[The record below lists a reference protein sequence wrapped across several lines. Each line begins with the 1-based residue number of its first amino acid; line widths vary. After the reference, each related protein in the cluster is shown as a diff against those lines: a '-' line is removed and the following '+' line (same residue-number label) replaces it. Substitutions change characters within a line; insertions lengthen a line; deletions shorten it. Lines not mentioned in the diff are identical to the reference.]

1 MKDFFATL
9 GIKRTFAV
17 ESAALERRFHLLQRD
32 AHPDRF
38 AAQHP
43 DLVESALER
52 SSDINEAYRILR
64 NPMQRT
70 KHLLS
75 LYGFSVE
82 QAKKVPATLLETV
95 MNVQEK
101 IAELE
106 FAVNGK
112 SEVIKE
118 EMKPLAEQLRTKR
131 TTLDID
137 LNTLRDEWDV
147 KICHVVDPDNLSD
160 AERSIL
166 ERITAFLAE
175 RAYITTLLASIEA
188 ALKGESHILKH

>member
-1 MKDFFATL
+1 MKDHFATL

-32 AHPDRF
+32 THPDRF
-38 AAQHP
+38 AALHP
-43 DLVESALER
+43 DLLGSALER
-52 SSDINEAYRILR
+52 SSDVNEAYRILR
-64 NPMQRT
+64 DPMARA
-70 KHLLS
+70 KHLLL

-82 QAKKVPATLLETV
+82 QAKKVPPELLETV

-112 SEVIKE
+112 SETIIE
-118 EMKPLAEQLRTKR
+118 EMKLLATDLGDKIVAIDMQLDK
-131 TTLDID
+131 
-137 LNTLRDEWDV
+137 LRAEWDI
-147 KICHVVDPDNLSD
+147 KICHVVDTNTLSE

-166 ERITAFLAE
+166 QKVTALLAE
-175 RAYITTLLASIEA
+175 RAYINTLLGSVEA
-188 ALKGESHILKH
+188 AIKGESTILKH

>member
-1 MKDFFATL
+1 MKDHFATL
-9 GIKRTFAV
+9 GIKRTFAI

-32 AHPDRF
+32 THPDRF

-52 SSDINEAYRILR
+52 SSDINEAYRVLR
-64 NPMQRT
+64 DPMQRT

-82 QAKKVPATLLETV
+82 QAKKVPPELLETV

-106 FAVNGK
+106 FTINGK
-112 SEVIKE
+112 SESIKE
-118 EMKPLAEQLRTKR
+118 EMKPLADELETKR
-131 TTLDID
+131 VLIDID
-137 LNTLRDEWDV
+137 INKLRDEWDV
-147 KICHVVDPDNLSD
+147 KICHVVDPDHLSE
-160 AERSIL
+160 AEHSIL
-166 ERITAFLAE
+166 RKITALLAE
-175 RAYITTLLASIEA
+175 RAYIHTLLASVEA
-188 ALKGESHILKH
+188 AIKGESHILKH

>member
-52 SSDINEAYRILR
+52 SSEINEAYRALR
-64 NPMQRT
+64 DPMQRT

-75 LYGFSVE
+75 LYGFSVD
-82 QAKKVPATLLETV
+82 QAKKVPPTLLETV

-106 FAVNGK
+106 FAVNGN
-112 SEVIKE
+112 SEKVKA
-118 EMKPLAEQLRTKR
+118 EMQPLAEELRTKR
-131 TTLDID
+131 LLLDHT
-137 LNTLRDEWDV
+137 LNTLRDEWDI
-147 KICHVVDPDNLSD
+147 KICHVVDPDTLSD

-166 ERITAFLAE
+166 EKITSLLAE
-175 RAYITTLLASIEA
+175 RAYISTLLVTIEA
-188 ALKGESHILKH
+188 AIKGESHILRH

>member
-1 MKDFFATL
+1 
-9 GIKRTFAV
+9 
-17 ESAALERRFHLLQRD
+17 LQRD

-43 DLVESALER
+43 DLVGSALER

-64 NPMQRT
+64 DPMQRT

-82 QAKKVPATLLETV
+82 QAKKVPAELLETV

-101 IAELE
+101 IAELD

-112 SEVIKE
+112 SERIKE
-118 EMKPLAEQLRTKR
+118 EMKPLADELRAKR
-131 TTLDID
+131 TSLDIE
-137 LNTLRDEWDV
+137 LNKLRDEWDI
-147 KICHVVDPDNLSD
+147 KICHVVDPDTLSD

-166 ERITAFLAE
+166 MKITSLLAE
-175 RAYITTLLASIEA
+175 RAYINTLLASIEA
-188 ALKGESHILKH
+188 AMNGESHILKH

>member
-9 GIKRTFAV
+9 GIKRTFTV

-64 NPMQRT
+64 DPMQRT

-82 QAKKVPATLLETV
+82 QAKKVPAELLETV
-95 MNVQEK
+95 MTVQEK

-112 SEVIKE
+112 NEIIKE
-118 EMKPLAEQLRTKR
+118 EMKPLADELRAKR
-131 TTLDID
+131 TSLDID
-137 LNTLRDEWDV
+137 LNKLRDEWDI
-147 KICHVVDPDNLSD
+147 KICHVVDPDTLSD
-160 AERSIL
+160 TERSIL
-166 ERITAFLAE
+166 AKITSLIAE

-188 ALKGESHILKH
+188 AMKGESHILKH

>member
-1 MKDFFATL
+1 MKDHFATL

-32 AHPDRF
+32 THPDRF

-43 DLVESALER
+43 DLLEAALQR
-52 SSDINEAYRILR
+52 SSDVNEAYRTLR
-64 NPMQRT
+64 DPMART

-82 QAKKVPATLLETV
+82 QAKKVPPELLETV

-106 FAVNGK
+106 FAVNGR
-112 SEVIKE
+112 SAQVRE
-118 EMKPLAEQLRTKR
+118 EMKPLEDELRNKR
-131 TTLDID
+131 ASID
-137 LNTLRDEWDV
+137 MQMRKLQDEWDV
-147 KICHVVDPDNLSD
+147 VICHVVDPDTLSD
-160 AERSIL
+160 AERNIL
-166 ERITAFLAE
+166 RQITTLLAE
-175 RAYITTLLASIEA
+175 RAYINTLLGSVEA
-188 ALKGESHILKH
+188 AMKGESHILKH

>member
-64 NPMQRT
+64 DPMQRT

-82 QAKKVPATLLETV
+82 QAKKVPMELLETV

-106 FAVNGK
+106 FAVNQK
-112 SEVIKE
+112 SEIIKE
-118 EMKPLAEQLRTKR
+118 QMKPLTDELRAKR
-131 TTLDID
+131 TSLDID
-137 LNTLRDEWDV
+137 LNKLRDEWDV
-147 KICHVVDPDNLSD
+147 KICHVLDPDTLSD
-160 AERSIL
+160 AERPIL
-166 ERITAFLAE
+166 AKITSLLAE
-175 RAYITTLLASIEA
+175 RAYINTLLASIEA
-188 ALKGESHILKH
+188 AMKGESHILKH

>member
-52 SSDINEAYRILR
+52 SSEINEAYRALR
-64 NPMQRT
+64 DPMQRT

-75 LYGFSVE
+75 LYGFSVD
-82 QAKKVPATLLETV
+82 QAKKVPPTLLETV

-106 FAVNGK
+106 FAVNGN
-112 SEVIKE
+112 SEKVKA
-118 EMKPLAEQLRTKR
+118 EMQPLAEELRTKR
-131 TTLDID
+131 LLLDHT
-137 LNTLRDEWDV
+137 LNTLRDEWDI
-147 KICHVVDPDNLSD
+147 KICHVVDPGTLSD

-166 ERITAFLAE
+166 EKITSLLAE
-175 RAYITTLLASIEA
+175 RAYISTLLVTIEA
-188 ALKGESHILKH
+188 AIKGESHILRH

>member
-9 GIKRTFAV
+9 GIKRTFKV
-17 ESAALERRFHLLQRD
+17 DSAALERRFHLLQRD

-52 SSDINEAYRILR
+52 SSDINEAYRSLR
-64 NPMQRT
+64 DPMQRT

-82 QAKKVPATLLETV
+82 QAKKVPPALLETV
-95 MNVQEK
+95 MHVQEK

-106 FAVNGK
+106 FAVNGN
-112 SEVIKE
+112 SASIRE
-118 EMKPLAEQLRTKR
+118 EMKPLAEDLRTRR
-131 TTLDID
+131 TSLDMK
-137 LNTLRDEWDV
+137 LNALRDDWDV
-147 KICHVVDPDNLSD
+147 KICHVVDPDTLSE

-166 ERITAFLAE
+166 ETITSLLAE

-188 ALKGESHILKH
+188 AIKGASHILKH

>member
-1 MKDFFATL
+1 MKDFFATV

-52 SSDINEAYRILR
+52 SSEINEAYRALR
-64 NPMQRT
+64 DPMQRT

-75 LYGFSVE
+75 LYGFSVD
-82 QAKKVPATLLETV
+82 QAKKVPPTLLETV

-106 FAVNGK
+106 FAVNGN
-112 SEVIKE
+112 SEKVKA
-118 EMKPLAEQLRTKR
+118 EMQPLAEELRTKR
-131 TTLDID
+131 LLLDHT
-137 LNTLRDEWDV
+137 LNTLRDEWDI
-147 KICHVVDPDNLSD
+147 KICHVVDPDTLSD

-166 ERITAFLAE
+166 EKITSLLAE
-175 RAYITTLLASIEA
+175 RAYISTLLVTIEA
-188 ALKGESHILKH
+188 AIKGESHILRH